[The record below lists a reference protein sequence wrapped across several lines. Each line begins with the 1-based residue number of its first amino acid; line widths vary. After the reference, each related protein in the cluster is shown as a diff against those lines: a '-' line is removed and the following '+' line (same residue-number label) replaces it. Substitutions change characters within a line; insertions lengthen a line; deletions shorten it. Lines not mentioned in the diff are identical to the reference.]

1 MKNPII
7 RFVVAT
13 LAGLIALFVMVAIFT
28 LLKLQGTLFLLIN
41 AIVAISVWKFVYSLG
56 ADNDKKEDSEE

>member
-13 LAGLIALFVMVAIFT
+13 LAGLIALFAMVAIFT
-28 LLKLQGTLFLLIN
+28 LLKLQGTLFFLIN
-41 AIVAISVWKFVYSLG
+41 AIVAVSVWQYVYSLG
-56 ADNDKKEDSEE
+56 ADNNKEEDTKE